1 MIENIAEMIVTISDS
16 YNDQKI
22 DNVIFTYQFRT
33 SEDIYGFIIIIY
45 NLSSDSSLNM
55 VQKII
60 TLFNHLK

>member
-1 MIENIAEMIVTISDS
+1 MIVTISDS
-16 YNDQKI
+16 DNDQKV
-22 DNVIFTYQFRT
+22 DNVIFTNQFRT